1 MFDDLK
7 GKRVL
12 VTGSTMGIG
21 LAAVEAF
28 ARAGA
33 KVGMNGRRTPADLDA
48 TLARLNDLGGEVAF
62 FPADVSSSEACAT
75 LVEAFVAR
83 FGGLDVLVNNAGG
96 LVGRTPLEEIDDSF
110 FDAVTDL
117 NARSALM
124 TTKYALPHLRA
135 SAKASGTT
143 AAVISVGS
151 VAGYTGGGP
160 GAGLYGAAK
169 AWLHNIQKNWVTF
182 HTKDGIRFNM
192 VSPGTFDTAFHAD
205 KDEATK
211 TKIGQGFPM
220 GRFGRAEECA
230 PAFLFFASH
239 ACSGY
244 ITGQVLDVN
253 GGQYMP

>member
-12 VTGSTMGIG
+12 ITGSTLGIG

-33 KVGMNGRRTPADLDA
+33 KVGMNGRRTPTDLEA
-48 TLARLNDLGGEVAF
+48 TLARLNDADGEVAF
-62 FPADVSSSEACAT
+62 FAADVSKSADCER
-75 LVEAFVAR
+75 LIEAFVAR
-83 FGGLDVLVNNAGG
+83 FGGLDVLINNAGG
-96 LVGRTPLEEIDDSF
+96 LVGRTPLEEIDDAF

-124 TTKYALPHLRA
+124 MTRFALPHLRA
-135 SAKASGTT
+135 AAKESGTT
-143 AAVISVGS
+143 SSVISVGS

-182 HTKDGIRFNM
+182 HTADGIRFNM
-192 VSPGTFDTAFHAD
+192 VSPGVFDTAFHAD

-211 TKIGQGFPM
+211 AAIGKGFPM
-220 GRFGRAEECA
+220 GRLGRPAECA